1 MKKFIVVILM
11 AATSVFA
18 QTAGNSGL
26 AFLKLGF
33 GARNIAMGDLGVTGT
48 GDVTSAYYNPALV
61 TKNGNFQVIISHNEL
76 IQDTRSELLGA
87 GFRLFDIP
95 FTFALNTTNISGFEV
110 RTKPGPAESTFS
122 VHYFW
127 SSLSTGYQL
136 MENLSVGATFKYIF
150 EGLYS
155 DEATG
160 YGLDFGAHYE
170 GIIEGLNVGASIRN
184 LGSMSKLRNE
194 KTKLPV
200 DFRFGASY
208 FLPVENF
215 KTDVTLVGG

>member
-1 MKKFIVVILM
+1 MKKFIVVILL
-11 AATSVFA
+11 ASASLYA
-18 QTAGNSGL
+18 QSAGNSGL

-110 RTKPGPAESTFS
+110 EF
-122 VHYFW
+122 YF
-127 SSLSTGYQL
+127 
-136 MENLSVGATFKYIF
+136 I
-150 EGLYS
+150 
-155 DEATG
+155 
-160 YGLDFGAHYE
+160 H
-170 GIIEGLNVGASIRN
+170 
-184 LGSMSKLRNE
+184 
-194 KTKLPV
+194 
-200 DFRFGASY
+200 
-208 FLPVENF
+208 
-215 KTDVTLVGG
+215 